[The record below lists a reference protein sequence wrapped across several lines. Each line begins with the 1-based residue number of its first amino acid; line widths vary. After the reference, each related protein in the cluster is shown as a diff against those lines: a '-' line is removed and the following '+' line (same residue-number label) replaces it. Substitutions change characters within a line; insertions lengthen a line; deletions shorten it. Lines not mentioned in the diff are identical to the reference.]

1 MIKFSALKC
10 MEPDTGANGGS
21 EGIVD
26 NNSNVTEEQE
36 EVKTFTQE
44 EVNEMI
50 GKRLAKEKAKY
61 TKEMEDFKASFGK
74 EKFEEGMTEAEKLA
88 KMTAQERAE
97 YEFSKQR
104 EEFESERKAFEQSK
118 LKDQAVV
125 ELGRLGYSEESVEL
139 LKGLIDYTNADT
151 VKTSMDNINKVL
163 QSVIGT
169 EVDKQVNEKV
179 KTNIKPENNPAKE
192 MTEKEQKLKALR
204 HAMGLK

>member
-1 MIKFSALKC
+1 MIIFSALKC

-21 EGIVD
+21 EGVD
-26 NNSNVTEEQE
+26 DNSNVTETE

-74 EKFEEGMTEAEKLA
+74 EKFEEGITEAEKLA

-97 YEFSKQR
+97 YEFSKQK

-125 ELGRLGYSEESVEL
+125 ELGRLGYSEESIEA

-151 VKTSMDNINKVL
+151 VKSSLDNIHKVL
-163 QSVIGT
+163 QGVIGT

-204 HAMGLK
+204 RAMGLN